1 MSDDFVLA
9 IVLNDSSFLL
19 PHQLFYLIHHFA
31 SDVSFGIIKHLL
43 TRYSGNSKFIK
54 LHTFHLRTPICIK
67 HTPKWQNNINKYKNV
82 YNLIYYTTSI
92 SQFNTFKDNSNWNS
106 GHQNHKKE
114 WNQEK
119 RTFSI
124 IKQITHSWEGG
135 RGDYYPEKVH
145 CQPRLRLGWQWI
157 SRGNNLLYHPL
168 SYVLFI
174 YYYIQLRFVQ
184 YMRKNTRYKAFS
196 RN

>member
-1 MSDDFVLA
+1 MFRK
-9 IVLNDSSFLL
+9 FLTFCL
-19 PHQLFYLIHHFA
+19 MTLFWQMYWMTCFFYCHINYFTFSHHFA

-43 TRYSGNSKFIK
+43 TRYSGNSKLIR
-54 LHTFHLRTPICIK
+54 LLTFHLRTPICIK
-67 HTPKWQNNINKYKNV
+67 HTPKWQKNINKYV
-82 YNLIYYTTSI
+82 CNLIYYTSSI

-135 RGDYYPEKVH
+135 RADCYPEKFIVIH
-145 CQPRLRLGWQWI
+145 
-157 SRGNNLLYHPL
+157 
-168 SYVLFI
+168 VLFI
-174 YYYIQLRFVQ
+174 
-184 YMRKNTRYKAFS
+184 
-196 RN
+196 